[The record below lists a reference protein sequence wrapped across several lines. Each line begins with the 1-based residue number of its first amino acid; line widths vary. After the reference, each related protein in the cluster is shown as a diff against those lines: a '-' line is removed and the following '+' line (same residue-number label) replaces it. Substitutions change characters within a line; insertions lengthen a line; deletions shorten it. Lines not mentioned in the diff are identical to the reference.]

1 MAKILIVDDDEDFIE
16 SITAVLEGEGYKVS
30 AAYNGTD
37 GFNKAKKEKPDL
49 MILDVMMT
57 SDSEGFEVA
66 RKLHE
71 DAETKNLPV
80 VMITGIRKAK
90 NLPFSFEPD
99 EDWLPVK
106 AVLEKPVKPEILL
119 KKVKEAL
126 GK

>member
-1 MAKILIVDDDEDFIE
+1 MARILIVDDDEDFIE

-30 AAYNGTD
+30 AAHNGSD
-37 GFNKAKKEKPDL
+37 GFDKAKKEKPDL

-57 SDSEGFEVA
+57 NDSEGFEVA

-90 NLPFSFEPD
+90 GLPFAFEPD
-99 EDWLPVK
+99 EDWLPVN